1 MHRSIQSKNGYVE
14 PEKKFRFHPLDLSV
28 IGIVTNLP
36 VSLRRELEV
45 RMNAYLPDAESV
57 SGQRLACR
65 IDDVI
70 AEGDLDLARRRPEQG

>member
-14 PEKKFRFHPLDLSV
+14 SEKNFGFIPSIYP

-57 SGQRLACR
+57 SGQCLACR